1 MTDLILPTDMSRD
14 SNIFLIIIAAV
25 VLLLALALV
34 VFITATHRH
43 IKNSAY
49 LARKYWRRHTK
60 SAFAVLFSGTLMSA
74 IVFATMLSAR
84 ETVAREYHRTFDWD
98 GNGNYDVIIANSND
112 ELLEKAVQ
120 DRSGY
125 FYSYVN
131 VYGQLEKDG
140 QSYLYG
146 TIYDEHNVYHM
157 PIDEGRLPETA
168 DEIAVPRV
176 LLDKWSWAGK
186 CGDIITIEDKTY
198 TVVGIIGEGFL
209 GRYDNEL
216 TEIPGAKEEMKGTPY
231 KIPSLFVGENDEK
244 PQFRIDMLA
253 YLFTKEER
261 ANNGYNPL
269 IGEYAHYL
277 EDIIPYGTDRW
288 FKVWDKSYYG
298 SGGSWIDKLPSDFFM
313 IIAYI
318 SAAVSILSVFVVLRN
333 VFSERRT
340 RIEMLKK
347 IGMSKSAVG
356 NMYAVECVIFIIVQT
371 VLGYLVG
378 LAAYWGIFLFKT
390 TVLGE
395 KPYSAF
401 TNDIKQVRDERD
413 PFLYTALLSA
423 AVVILGYVINIII
436 SKISEKNRAKLKKSR
451 KPRSLAGSFRKIF
464 RQSGVTFIQT
474 IALTLICFAVLIGL
488 AFYSD
493 EGKTGIIYLMNSLD
507 VNGMDME
514 RNNIAEYYNCTR
526 PITSAVG
533 DGETILRFVDTNYT
547 VGIGDDLA
555 EQLPDCTISSGYLEQ
570 TFVVSNEE
578 KYLPQDL
585 FDTSD
590 DTYRKLV
597 LNYSDKK
604 QQNFFDEGNIG
615 SKYLYQAKTKLL
627 DSRTIATLSEYVK
640 SGSINVD
647 ALNSGEEILVV
658 YRQGAVIPKYEVGET
673 LTVGSISA
681 SESGYGV
688 GGIVTSDVKVGA
700 VLRIPNDNETSEL
713 IKKITSETESR
724 NFLTTVAGAEKL
736 GLHCARY
743 TDIYS
748 SETIDGGIFPSSAEM
763 KLTSLAALKREK
775 YIKKAIQYGG
785 TTMIL
790 LVMSLL
796 GFAAYFN
803 GIGMKI
809 RLKSYDISV
818 LRAIGTPV
826 SALRRKLILSS
837 IKIPLIA
844 SSVAYGLA
852 RLVQFIMLDAQHRY
866 DALCDE
872 LYYDPIAGGHMIVV
886 GGEPLPGEYKLKS
899 LQQNYFLDYCMWEV
913 KLEIPALILFAVLCA
928 VTFILTAMALK
939 KFRRDIAFDLSSGRT
954 RQ

>member
-1 MTDLILPTDMSRD
+1 MKTT
-14 SNIFLIIIAAV
+14 FY
-25 VLLLALALV
+25 LL
-34 VFITATHRH
+34 
-43 IKNSAY
+43 K
-49 LARKYWRRHTK
+49 KYWRRHLK
-60 SAFAVLFSGTLMSA
+60 SAFWVLFAGVLVSA
-74 IVFATMLSAR
+74 ILFAEFMSVR
-84 ETVAREYHRTFDWD
+84 EQVARRYHQTYDAG
-98 GNGNYDVIIANSND
+98 GNCDVLVANSND
-112 ELLEKAVQ
+112 ELLEKIVQ

-125 FYSYVN
+125 YYGYIN
-131 VYGQLEKDG
+131 VYGTLSKDG

-146 TIYDEHNVYHM
+146 TIYDEHNVYHL
-157 PIDEGRLPETA
+157 PIEEGRLPENA

-186 CGDIITIEDKTY
+186 CGDNITIDDRTF
-198 TVVGIIGEGFL
+198 TVVGIIDKIIEQRSDF
-209 GRYDNEL
+209 EL
-216 TEIPGAKEEMKGTPY
+216 TNANLPAYPKDSPY
-231 KIPSLFVGENDEK
+231 KVPALFVGENGAE
-244 PQFRIDMLA
+244 PQFRIDMLG

-261 ANNGYNPL
+261 TSPDQTYPAIREFGSYLNTL
-269 IGEYAHYL
+269 IPQDADCWWTSAGSRTYY
-277 EDIIPYGTDRW
+277 DGGTGQI
-288 FKVWDKSYYG
+288 SQ
-298 SGGSWIDKLPSDFFM
+298 PADFFM

-318 SAAVSILSVFVVLRN
+318 GTAVSALSVFVVLRN
-333 VFSERRT
+333 VFAERRAQ
-340 RIEMLKK
+340 IEMLKK
-347 IGMSKSAVG
+347 IGMKKSAIG
-356 NMYAVECVIFIIVQT
+356 QMYAVECGAFFVIQT
-371 VLGYLVG
+371 VLGYILG
-378 LAAYWGIFLFKT
+378 SAAYWGIFLFKT
-390 TVLGE
+390 NVLGE
-395 KPYSAF
+395 QPYSAV
-401 TNDIKQVRDERD
+401 TDIKQVYDKSRE

-423 AVVILGYVINIII
+423 AVMILGYVINIII
-436 SKISEKNRAKLKKSR
+436 IKISARNRAKLKQAR
-451 KPRSLAGSFRKIF
+451 KPRSLAGTLRRVF

-493 EGKTGIIYLMNSLD
+493 EGKTTFIYLINSLE

-514 RNNIAEYYNCTR
+514 RNNIAEYYTCSH

-533 DGETILRFVDTNYT
+533 DGETLLRFVDTNYT
-547 VGIGDDLA
+547 VGIGDDIA

-570 TFVVSNEE
+570 TFVVSDEE
-578 KYLPQDL
+578 KYLPKDL
-585 FDTSD
+585 FDTTD
-590 DTYRKLV
+590 DNYRNVV
-597 LNYSDKK
+597 LNFSDKEN
-604 QQNFFDEGNIG
+604 QNFFDEGQVG

-647 ALNSGEEILVV
+647 ALNRGEEILVV
-658 YRQGAVIPKYEVGET
+658 YRQGVLIPKYEVGET
-673 LTVGSISA
+673 LTVGSIST

-688 GGIVTSDVKVGA
+688 GGVVTSDVKVGA
-700 VLRIPNDNETSEL
+700 VLRIPDETSDL
-713 IKKITSETESR
+713 IKEITGEPTH
-724 NFLTTVAGAEKL
+724 NNLLTTATGAEKL

-748 SETIDGGIFPSSAEM
+748 SEPIDGGIFPSSAEM

-796 GFAAYFN
+796 GFSAYFN

-866 DALCDE
+866 DALLDKLFLNPVTGVYE
-872 LYYDPIAGGHMIVV
+872 YTSTV
-886 GGEPLPGEYKLKS
+886 GVEPLPEEYTLKS

>member
-1 MTDLILPTDMSRD
+1 MKTV
-14 SNIFLIIIAAV
+14 FY
-25 VLLLALALV
+25 LL
-34 VFITATHRH
+34 T
-43 IKNSAY
+43 
-49 LARKYWRRHTK
+49 KYWRKHIK
-60 SAFAVLFSGTLMSA
+60 SGLALLFSGTLMA
-74 IVFATMLSAR
+74 TIIFATLLSSLEKIAR
-84 ETVAREYHRTFDWD
+84 GYDKYFDFM
-98 GNGNYDVIIANSND
+98 GGNYDVIVVNSND
-112 ELLEKAVQ
+112 EIFDKVVEG
-120 DRSGY
+120 RSGY
-125 FYSYVN
+125 YYGYIN
-131 VYGQLEKDG
+131 VYGKLGNGEK
-140 QSYLYG
+140 SYYYG
-146 TIYDEHNVYHM
+146 VINGEHNVYHL
-157 PIDEGRLPETA
+157 PLDEGRLPENA
-168 DEIAVPRV
+168 DEIVIPCVV
-176 LLDKWSWAGK
+176 LDEWSWAGK
-186 CGDIITIEDKTY
+186 CGDTITLNDKTF
-198 TVVGIIGEGFL
+198 TVVGIMGDDIIY
-209 GRYDNEL
+209 RNDNEL
-216 TEIPGAKEEMKGTPY
+216 AKFPSYPKGTPY
-231 KIPSLFVGENDEK
+231 KVPALYVGASDAE
-244 PQFRIDMLA
+244 PLYRVDMFGNF
-253 YLFTKEER
+253 FTKEER
-261 ANNGYNPL
+261 VVTNDYSAYGYL
-269 IGEYAHYL
+269 MQYFDYL
-277 EDIIPYGTDRW
+277 DSFIPGDETCWATGMFDL
-288 FKVWDKSYYG
+288 YY
-298 SGGSWIDKLPSDFFM
+298 SGLDDDTVKTTDFFV
-313 IIAYI
+313 IISYI
-318 SAAVSILSVFVVLRN
+318 GAAVSILSVFVVLRN
-333 VFSERRT
+333 VFAERRT

-347 IGMSKSAVG
+347 IGMKKSAVTK
-356 NMYAVECVIFIIVQT
+356 MYALECSMLVIIQT
-371 VLGYLVG
+371 ALGYILG
-378 LAAYWGIFLFKT
+378 SAAYWGIYLFKT
-390 TVLGE
+390 NVLGE
-395 KPYSAF
+395 KPISVV
-401 TNDIKQVRDERD
+401 TDIVQVYDEAKNPLKN
-413 PFLYTALLSA
+413 PFLYTLIISL
-423 AVVILGYVINIII
+423 VITILAYVINIIANAV
-436 SKISEKNRAKLKKSR
+436 SAKNRAKLKKGR

-464 RQSGVTFIQT
+464 RQNGVTVIQT

-514 RNNIAEYYNCTR
+514 RNTIAEYYNCTR

-547 VGIGDDLA
+547 VGIGDDIA
-555 EQLPDCTISSGYLEQ
+555 EQLPDCAISSGYLEQ
-570 TFVVSNEE
+570 TFVASDEE

-597 LNYSDKK
+597 LNYSDKEN
-604 QQNFFDEGNIG
+604 QNFFDEGQVG

-647 ALNSGEEILVV
+647 ALNRGEEILVV

-688 GGIVTSDVKVGA
+688 GGVVTSDVKVGA
-700 VLRIPNDNETSEL
+700 VLRIPDETSDL
-713 IKKITSETESR
+713 IKEITGEPTH
-724 NFLTTVAGAEKL
+724 NNLLTTATGAEKL
-736 GLHCARY
+736 GFHCARY

-748 SETIDGGIFPSSAEM
+748 SEPIDGGIFPSTAEM
-763 KLTSLAALKREK
+763 KLTSLSALKREK

-796 GFAAYFN
+796 GFSAYFN

-837 IKIPLIA
+837 IKIPLI
-844 SSVAYGLA
+844 SSALAYGLA

-866 DALCDE
+866 DALLDKLFLNPVTGVYE
-872 LYYDPIAGGHMIVV
+872 YTSTV
-886 GGEPLPGEYKLKS
+886 GVEPLPEEYTLKS
-899 LQQNYFLDYCMWEV
+899 LQRNYFLDYCMWEV